1 MEDDDDDETVL
12 LQSIVQAW
20 TRHRWCVFQSLT
32 LFFMFLFLYKR
43 KQTIETAY
51 ANGQAVMGR
60 ANHKLGKLLSG
71 SPEDRCFRAFFG
83 MSAQVSVT
91 AWMMMEEENFSPP
104 ILFCGRSHLC
114 LAFMRAYPANDCSLS
129 RLLGGKDP
137 KTINK
142 YVWPFIRSLFLLNKT
157 VVCLLFDCCL
167 LILIFCKFN

>member
-60 ANHKLGKLLSG
+60 ANHKLGKLLPG
-71 SPEDRCFRAFFG
+71 SPKDRRFRAFFG
-83 MSAQVSVT
+83 VSAQVSVT
-91 AWMMMEEENFSPP
+91 AWMMMEEENFLPP
-104 ILFCGRSHLC
+104 NPNFLHFLWA
-114 LAFMRAYPANDCSLS
+114 LAFMRAYPPNDTSLS
-129 RLLGGKDP
+129 RLLGGRDP

-142 YVWPFIRSLFLLNKT
+142 YVWPFIRSLFLLNET
-157 VVCLLFDCCL
+157 VVSLLFDCCL
-167 LILIFCKFN
+167 LILIFCKLN